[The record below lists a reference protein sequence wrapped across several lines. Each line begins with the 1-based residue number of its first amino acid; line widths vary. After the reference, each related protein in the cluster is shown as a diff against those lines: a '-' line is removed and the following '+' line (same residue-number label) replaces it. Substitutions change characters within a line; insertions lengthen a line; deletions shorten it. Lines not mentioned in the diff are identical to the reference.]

1 MDQETQNM
9 LIELTSRVE
18 VLENAVSSIA
28 DNIDKLEQL
37 LDAIVKQVPSDESW
51 EFIFKTKLQ
60 NSSLDYIIYQTADES
75 ANVL

>member
-37 LDAIVKQVPSDESW
+37 LDAIVKQVPSDES
-51 EFIFKTKLQ
+51 
-60 NSSLDYIIYQTADES
+60 
-75 ANVL
+75 